1 MSTVLA
7 VSAGTHQSF
16 LNENTCTYIMLW
28 SSGMKLVAFPDARP
42 DAVLLLLAA
51 IGLAVLLLICNT
63 HTHTKP
69 EQLESHFTHKC
80 FLMRPATGGKHAT
93 CSDPDTFNWDQ
104 WQTLL
109 RERERERG
117 EGGEERGERARREER
132 RERERERARERG
144 GRERGGRESES
155 EREREERAR
164 ERRERE
170 REREERERERD
181 LCLFSMWKLNYV

>member
-63 HTHTKP
+63 HN
-69 EQLESHFTHKC
+69 THKAWAIRKPLHTQNASWC
-80 FLMRPATGGKHAT
+80 VQRQRET
-93 CSDPDTFNWDQ
+93 CHMFRSGHVQPGSMTNAAQ
-104 WQTLL
+104 KK
-109 RERERERG
+109 RERERG
-117 EGGEERGERARREER
+117 RAGE
-132 RERERERARERG
+132 
-144 GRERGGRESES
+144 
-155 EREREERAR
+155 
-164 ERRERE
+164 RERE
-170 REREERERERD
+170 RERERRYIERARERD
-181 LCLFSMWKLNYV
+181 RERDR

>member
-7 VSAGTHQSF
+7 VSAGTHQRF

-63 HTHTKP
+63 HN
-69 EQLESHFTHKC
+69 THKAWAIRKPLHTQNASWC
-80 FLMRPATGGKHAT
+80 VQRQDGKHAT
-93 CSDPDTFNWDQ
+93 CLDPDTFNRDQ

-109 RERERERG
+109 RERERESGGGGGRERERVGGGGGGGG
-117 EGGEERGERARREER
+117 EGERESGGG
-132 RERERERARERG
+132 RERERERVGGGGRERERG
-144 GRERGGRESES
+144 G
-155 EREREERAR
+155 ERAR
-164 ERRERE
+164 ERERFG
-170 REREERERERD
+170 
-181 LCLFSMWKLNYV
+181 LF